1 MYIFF
6 HILPLIYSVATPLL
20 YIWYS
25 QKQSVN
31 VLREK
36 LRSIYWGNT
45 REHRAV
51 TILQYTNTNIFMAL
65 IENKYSYF
73 SSPTITHY
81 ISILRERRSY
91 LIYLFCLAILDY
103 YVFFLCVFFYQNIQS
118 CSKGFLQVWLEKKV
132 LGICGWAFFFT
143 LEMSWLEVGEKSCY
157 FLT

>member
-1 MYIFF
+1 MTPSLRSYDDGCCGYNILLSMYIFF

-20 YIWYS
+20 YLWYS

-103 YVFFLCVFFYQNIQS
+103 YVFFFFIKISNLVL
-118 CSKGFLQVWLEKKV
+118 KGFYRFGLKRKS
-132 LGICGWAFFFT
+132 WAFVDGLF
-143 LEMSWLEVGEKSCY
+143 SSP
-157 FLT
+157 